1 MLLYVYVRAGWLK
14 ENPLYLE
21 EKVVKVLSYHLNASR
36 VHLGKGGS
44 TQPLALYFRN
54 LLIFLW
60 GFLRRTKSLLWE
72 SWNKGLGFA
81 FGSACGIV
89 SSFVFVI
96 HFQLLR
102 DFICWTNPLPSQVTG
117 RYGLEIQSGILS
129 TVSYEPLLWW
139 WYLLQEH
146 LIKERKIIMAS
157 AYCIEQSMALC
168 QAGDWDKYPR
178 NRSCLDISAT
188 VTNLFGA

>member
-72 SWNKGLGFA
+72 S
-81 FGSACGIV
+81 
-89 SSFVFVI
+89 
-96 HFQLLR
+96 
-102 DFICWTNPLPSQVTG
+102 
-117 RYGLEIQSGILS
+117 
-129 TVSYEPLLWW
+129 
-139 WYLLQEH
+139 
-146 LIKERKIIMAS
+146 
-157 AYCIEQSMALC
+157 
-168 QAGDWDKYPR
+168 
-178 NRSCLDISAT
+178 
-188 VTNLFGA
+188 